1 MRRTSTAE
9 ACGAAS
15 YKRGARKNKIKES
28 GRYLIIFSKN
38 RRLDSNFE
46 AISLLTAASKP

>member
-38 RRLDSNFE
+38 RLDSNFE
-46 AISLLTAASKP
+46 AISLLTAASQA